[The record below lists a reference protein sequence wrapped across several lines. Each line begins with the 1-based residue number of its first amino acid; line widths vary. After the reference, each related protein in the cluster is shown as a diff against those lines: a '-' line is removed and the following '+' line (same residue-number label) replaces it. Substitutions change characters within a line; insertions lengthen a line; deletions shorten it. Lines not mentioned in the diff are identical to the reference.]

1 MAGHGLTTCRE
12 VVVGA
17 FAALA
22 AAQPLSA
29 SSPQAIVSLQLPP
42 PTASGAWGPL
52 ALIVLD
58 RDRALPTG
66 DWTCGEVELDPDE
79 ICLGASI
86 VEGPGQIVRYL
97 SAPTDGWVREGPRQR
112 FRFIGGH
119 AVRWVDSRRS
129 MAIVEQ
135 TSSGYRWVV
144 WTAPIVRGHACFSQA
159 VVDRFH
165 ITPTQPFI
173 RHRDEANCIRVR

>member
-1 MAGHGLTTCRE
+1 MRRAAM
-12 VVVGA
+12 GA
-17 FAALA
+17 VIAALV
-22 AAQPLSA
+22 AAQPLAGSA
-29 SSPQAIVSLQLPP
+29 PQAVVSLQAPP
-42 PTASGAWGPL
+42 PATAGASTWGPI

-66 DWTCGEVELDPDE
+66 NWFCPDSDDPNE

-97 SAPTDGWVREGPRQR
+97 SAPTEGWVREGPRQR

-119 AVRWVDSRRS
+119 AVRWIDSRRS

-135 TSSGYRWVV
+135 TTSGYRWVV
-144 WTAPIVRGHACFSQA
+144 WTAPIVRGHACFPQA
-159 VVDRFH
+159 VVDRFR
-165 ITPTQPFI
+165 IVPTQPFVE
-173 RHRDEANCIRVR
+173 RGDEANCIQVR